1 MKTKK
6 RNKDAL
12 WAVLFLAPAVIGLCT
27 FTLYPLLDSL
37 FISFHQWDLFGDMK
51 FVGFQNYVD
60 FFQDATGRKVFI
72 NTVVFTLI
80 AVPIQLV
87 IAFFLAVALNQKIRG
102 VRFFRG
108 AYFMPAIASMVSI
121 SIVWQWLFNTDFGMV
136 NYVIELLGGA
146 KLNWLTNPNLSLWT
160 IIIVSCWKGLGYNMV
175 IFLAGLQGIPA
186 TYYEAAELD
195 GCTGLA
201 RLARITFPLLKPTTL
216 YVSITCVINSMQV
229 FDQVMII
236 TGGGPARSSSVLV
249 QYIYENAFDYYN
261 MGYASALGWI
271 LAIFIFVLAAVQF
284 RFMGSDDYSVE

>member
-51 FVGFQNYVD
+51 FIGFQNYVD

-87 IAFFLAVALNQKIRG
+87 MAFFLAVALNQKIIG

-108 AYFMPAIASMVSI
+108 AYFMPAIASMVSV
-121 SIVWQWLFNTDFGMV
+121 SIV
-136 NYVIELLGGA
+136 
-146 KLNWLTNPNLSLWT
+146 
-160 IIIVSCWKGLGYNMV
+160 
-175 IFLAGLQGIPA
+175 
-186 TYYEAAELD
+186 
-195 GCTGLA
+195 
-201 RLARITFPLLKPTTL
+201 
-216 YVSITCVINSMQV
+216 
-229 FDQVMII
+229 
-236 TGGGPARSSSVLV
+236 
-249 QYIYENAFDYYN
+249 
-261 MGYASALGWI
+261 
-271 LAIFIFVLAAVQF
+271 
-284 RFMGSDDYSVE
+284 

>member
-51 FVGFQNYVD
+51 FIGFQNYVD

-87 IAFFLAVALNQKIRG
+87 MAFFLAVALNQKIRG

-108 AYFMPAIASMVSI
+108 AYFMPAIASMVSV

-186 TYYEAAELD
+186 TYYEAAELV
-195 GCTGLA
+195 GCTG
-201 RLARITFPLLKPTTL
+201 LARITFPLLKPTTL